1 MKTAKEMK
9 EFKGTKGEWTINH
22 WKQGG
27 SGVTYKGEANGI
39 THYTGD
45 NVYREEYRIV
55 SNLHPNSHEIEH
67 SFEGAHIAEIAARS
81 EESLA
86 NAHLIAAAPEL
97 LDALIETDKDLCVL
111 EGNMVQ
117 IEKSDP
123 RADGMTTLVSEWR
136 KRNKKAINKALG
148 K

>member
-1 MKTAKEMK
+1 MKIAE
-9 EFKGTKGEWTINH
+9 EFKGTKGIWEVLFIEFENYNILCVGREDTVIS
-22 WKQGG
+22 QQTFGG
-27 SGVTYKGEANGI
+27 KAT
-39 THYTGD
+39 
-45 NVYREEYRIV
+45 EEMK
-55 SNLHPNSHEIEH
+55 
-67 SFEGAHIAEIAARS
+67 
-81 EESLA
+81 A
-86 NAHLIAAAPEL
+86 NAQLIAAAPEL

-111 EGNMVQ
+111 EGNMAQ